1 MLTPVTLILGL
12 GRDVGT
18 ACARHFQQKGH
29 KVAIAAPDEA
39 ALERASD
46 ELMGNIVAHH
56 GDLHDLIGVSN
67 AMTAAF
73 EAHNRIDN
81 LVIIPALPSA
91 VSLREIELDQFD
103 NATVHGARAA
113 ALSLRLFAET
123 IKDQEPLVSDGPDRQ
138 RQHGTVTFVLS
149 LSARLARPGKFTE
162 SVSQGAIE
170 AVVRSGAIELA
181 PDFIRVNA
189 VSAIRPRAEDTEPWV
204 RSRTPLG
211 RAALAD
217 EIAEAVGYL
226 ASPGA
231 AIITGETLI
240 LDGGRLQ
247 LAGTLDS

>member
-1 MLTPVTLILGL
+1 MPAPVTLILGL

-18 ACARHFQQKGH
+18 ACARYFQTLGH
-29 KVAIAAPDEA
+29 KVALAAPDEA
-39 ALERASD
+39 SLKRATD
-46 ELMGNIVAHH
+46 EVMGNIIAHY
-56 GDLHDLIGVSN
+56 GDLHNLVGVSN
-67 AMTAAF
+67 ALTAAY
-73 EAHNRIDN
+73 EAHDRIDN
-81 LVIIPALPSA
+81 LVIIPALPPP
-91 VSLREIELDQFD
+91 VSLRDIELDQFD
-103 NATVHGARAA
+103 DATVHGARAA

-123 IKDQEPLVSDGPDRQ
+123 TKDQPPLISDGPDRM
-138 RQHGTVTFVLS
+138 RQSGTVTFVLS
-149 LSARLARPGKFTE
+149 LSARLARPGRFTE

-170 AVVRSGAIELA
+170 AVVRTGAVELA
-181 PDFIRVNA
+181 PDLIRVNA

-204 RSRTPLG
+204 KSRTPLG

-247 LAGTLDS
+247 LAGTLET